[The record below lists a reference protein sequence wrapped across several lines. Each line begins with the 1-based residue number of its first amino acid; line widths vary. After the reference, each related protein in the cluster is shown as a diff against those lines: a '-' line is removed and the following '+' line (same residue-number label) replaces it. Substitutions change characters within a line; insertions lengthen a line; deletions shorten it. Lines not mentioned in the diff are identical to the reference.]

1 MKKILLICL
10 ILFISGCTKVYSPIP
25 MDLGRAPELTSIKAI
40 SPLVSDGKNVT
51 VELLLTPGSK
61 YSLQV
66 TNLLD
71 QELKVFGFVADG
83 QSVSKK
89 LDLNDLAQGDYNIV
103 LIDIKGNEIKRNIT
117 IKK

>member
-1 MKKILLICL
+1 MKKIILICS
-10 ILFISGCTKVYSPIP
+10 ILFISGCTKVYSPIQ
-25 MDLGRAPELTSIKAI
+25 MDLGRVPEFTSIKAI
-40 SPLVSDGKNVT
+40 SPIVSDGKSVT

-83 QSVSKK
+83 QSVSKT
-89 LDLNDLAQGDYNIV
+89 LDLSSLDRGDYNIV
-103 LIDIKGNEIKRNIT
+103 LIDVKGKETKRNIT

>member
-1 MKKILLICL
+1 MKKILLICS
-10 ILFISGCTKVYSPIP
+10 ILFISGCTKVYTPTP

-40 SPLVSDGKNVT
+40 SPIVSDGKNVT

-71 QELKVFGFVADG
+71 TELKVFGFVADAE
-83 QSVSKK
+83 SVSKK
-89 LDLNDLAQGDYNIV
+89 IDVSDLPQGDYNVV
-103 LIDIKGNEIKRNIT
+103 LIDIKGKEIKRNIT

>member
-10 ILFISGCTKVYSPIP
+10 ILFISGCTKVYSPTP

-66 TNLLD
+66 TDLLD
-71 QELKVFGFVADG
+71 KEFKVFGFLADA
-83 QSVSKK
+83 QNVSKR
-89 LDLNDLAQGDYNIV
+89 LDISDLAQGDYNIV
-103 LIDIKGNEIKRNIT
+103 LIDIKGNEIKRNLT

>member
-10 ILFISGCTKVYSPIP
+10 ILFISGCTKVYSPIS
-25 MDLGRAPELTSIKAI
+25 MDLGIDPQLTSIKAI
-40 SPLVSDGKNVT
+40 TPIVSNGKNVT
-51 VELLLTPGSK
+51 VDLLLTPGSK

-71 QELKVFGFVADG
+71 EEQKVFGFVADA
-83 QSVSKK
+83 QNVSKI
-89 LDLNDLAQGDYNIV
+89 LDLSSLAQGDYNIV